1 MKIVSLYKPVP
12 LIKRKLSEIEP
23 ACKNCKFYVNKH
35 QNVYLNECSKF
46 KRIHN
51 RLEFAEV
58 CNFVE
63 CKTLFL
69 NKNKI
74 NVKVK

>member
-1 MKIVSLYKPVP
+1 MKIVSLYKPISV
-12 LIKRKLSEIEP
+12 IKRKLSEIEP

-46 KRIHN
+46 KRIQN

-58 CNFVE
+58 CREQEDLCGMYGFYFE
-63 CKTLFL
+63 QK
-69 NKNKI
+69 
-74 NVKVK
+74 